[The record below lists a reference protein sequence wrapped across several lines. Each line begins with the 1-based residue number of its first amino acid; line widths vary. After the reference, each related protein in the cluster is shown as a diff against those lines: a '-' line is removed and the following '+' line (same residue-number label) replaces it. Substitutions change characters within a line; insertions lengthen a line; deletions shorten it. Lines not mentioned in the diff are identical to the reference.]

1 MPDYTQDYIARGI
14 GGITN
19 ALKDAMDP
27 RTQIALQ
34 AARRDAE
41 LHPLRQQKYQ
51 SDIDLSGARALTE
64 GERMELYKAQAGDQ
78 TMRTRFRGMLGGEA
92 VPQYLPDVS
101 PLIDNATANFKAA
114 AQSYPGAA
122 AHLGLNLAAPTP
134 APGAMAADGYQQP
147 NDLLPPLNGPAPFPS
162 NYNYQELARI
172 AAATADNPNAP
183 DLIEALARAQAL
195 GGSGPMTEDQARR
208 IALAQGLLPNVN
220 TAVTPQTQTDI
231 LSAKYANA
239 MALGDAK
246 NQTTLAVG
254 DARNKT
260 TIAAAMMKGANGG
273 NVNFSEGQKMQEAA
287 QQTVDQLYGIERD
300 EAGNVTNRDQAIVA
314 QAEALTRRTRQYI
327 QYQQMDPIGA
337 RAQAQK
343 DLFGS
348 ADRGN
353 PAYYNQPS
361 TSMLPSLLGGRDQY
375 FSAKNVNQDATGDV
389 DRTGSADLNG
399 PSTSRDAMFGEK
411 LGVAGQ
417 QQPAVLPPM
426 LPGLARNPTNEF
438 ALRPS
443 NKEVEQRKKD
453 QSEMADLQ
461 AQVAQIETS
470 VRAGKVKPGLMEF
483 QWSDEPMPNQTID
496 LNSNPDARNKLIVK
510 RKNLLDKINALQS
523 KIGIAPSMGDI
534 QSLYAP

>member
-1 MPDYTQDYIARGI
+1 MPDFTQEYIAQGI

-19 ALKDAMDP
+19 ALKDVMDP

-41 LHPLRQQKYQ
+41 LHPFRQQQ
-51 SDIDLSGARALTE
+51 LQADIGLSGARALTE
-64 GERMELYKAQAGDQ
+64 GQQAALYRAQAADQ
-78 TMRTRFRGMLGGEA
+78 AARTNFRNMFGNASFQQGAPMA
-92 VPQYLPDVS
+92 S
-101 PLIDNATANFKAA
+101 PVIDNASANFKTGVMAT
-114 AQSYPGAA
+114 PGAA
-122 AHLGLNLAAPTP
+122 AAIGMEPSLPVP
-134 APGAMAADGYQQP
+134 IGAMDAGSYQQQ
-147 NDLLPPLNGPAPFPS
+147 NTLLPPINGPAPSPS
-162 NYNYQELARI
+162 NYNYQDMARI
-172 AAATADNPNAP
+172 ITAIQENPNPATAM
-183 DLIEALARAQAL
+183 EAFAKAQAL

-220 TAVTPQTQTDI
+220 TAVTTPRQDS
-231 LSAKYANA
+231 LLENKYANA
-239 MALGDAK
+239 MALADAK

-260 TIAAAMMKGANGG
+260 TIAAALMKGANGG

-287 QQTVDQLYGIERD
+287 DRLADQFFGISRD
-300 EAGNVTNRDQAIVA
+300 EAGNVTNKVMNQATLA
-314 QAEALTRRTRQYI
+314 QAQALARRTRLYI
-327 QYQQMDPIGA
+327 QNQQMDPIGA
-337 RAQAQK
+337 RAQAAK

-348 ADRGN
+348 AN
-353 PAYYNQPS
+353 QTETAYYNQAQDNWISP
-361 TSMLPSLLGGRDQY
+361 DQP
-375 FSAKNVNQDATGDV
+375 FSAKTVNQDAMGDV
-389 DRTGSADLNG
+389 DRTGSTDLNG
-399 PSTSRDAMFGEK
+399 PSTSRDAMFGDK

-417 QQPAVLPPM
+417 QQPAVFPPM
-426 LPGLARNPTNEF
+426 LPGLTPTNEF

-453 QSEMADLQ
+453 QSELADLQ
-461 AQVAQIETS
+461 AQVAQIEAN

-523 KIGIAPSMGDI
+523 KIGNAVPLSDI
-534 QSLYAP
+534 VNRYPQR